1 MIWIAIAAC
10 LLISFTFS
18 GIESGVL
25 SINRVRLRHYA
36 LRGEEAA
43 LQLDALLTRIERLM
57 ITVILVTNAANVVAV
72 ALIYG
77 EFLRWFGGWGAILS
91 VAALLPIFVLLLEF
105 LPKAIFRRFPY
116 RTLVVYARILTVTH
130 LVLGPI
136 VNAGAWALRPIFVA
150 NREPRRRGIVG
161 IEDLKR
167 VVADSAE
174 RGQMTTHERTF
185 ITNVI
190 EFREAKVRDVM
201 LRMEQTTTLGT
212 RTEIT
217 EVIELARETGVDRF
231 PIVDDEGLVS
241 GVVGIFDLLRDDIR
255 SGRARS
261 YARRPVV
268 LAADQSALEALR
280 LLRAARQQLGIVAGK
295 DGRPTGT
302 ATTEALVRRLLAGGR

>member
-1 MIWIAIAAC
+1 MIWLAILAS
-10 LLISFTFS
+10 LIISFTFS

-36 LRGEEAA
+36 LHGEEAA

-57 ITVILVTNAANVVAV
+57 ITVVLVTNAANVAAV
-72 ALIYG
+72 ALIYA
-77 EFLRWFGGWGAILS
+77 EFHRWFGGWGAILS
-91 VAALLPIFVLLLEF
+91 VAVLLPIFVLLLEF

-130 LVLGPI
+130 SVLGPL
-136 VNAGAWALRPIFVA
+136 VSAGAWVLRPIFVA
-150 NREPRRRGIVG
+150 HREPRRRGIVG

-167 VVADSAE
+167 VIADSAE
-174 RGQMTTHERTF
+174 RGQMTAHERTF

-201 LRMEQTTTLGT
+201 LRMEQTTTLES
-212 RTEIT
+212 RTEIS
-217 EVIELARETGVDRF
+217 EAIELAQANGIDRF
-231 PIVDDEGLVS
+231 PILDDQGIVS
-241 GVVGIFDLLRDDIR
+241 GVVGIFDLLRDDVR

-280 LLRAARQQLGIVAGK
+280 LLRAARFQLGIVVGK

-302 ATTEALVRRLLAGGR
+302 VTTESLVRRLLAGGR

>member
-1 MIWIAIAAC
+1 MIWLVICAC

-18 GIESGVL
+18 GIEAGVL
-25 SINRVRLRHYA
+25 SVNRVRLRHYA

-57 ITVILVTNAANVVAV
+57 ITVILVTNAANVIAV
-72 ALIYG
+72 ALIYA

-91 VAALLPIFVLLLEF
+91 VAVLLPIFVLLLEF
-105 LPKAIFRRFPY
+105 LPKVIFRRFPY

-136 VNAGAWALRPIFVA
+136 VSAGAWVLRPAFVA

-167 VVADSAE
+167 VIADSAE
-174 RGQMTTHERTF
+174 RGQMTAQERAF

-201 LRMEQTTTLGT
+201 LRMEQTTSLDS
-212 RTEIT
+212 RTEIND
-217 EVIELARETGVDRF
+217 VVELARETGADRF
-231 PIVDDEGLVS
+231 PIVDDAGVVS
-241 GVVGIFDLLRDDIR
+241 GVVNIFDLLRDDVR

-261 YARRPVV
+261 YSRRPVV

-280 LLRAARQQLGIVAGK
+280 LLRAARQQLGIVTGK